1 MKMRTYNA
9 SPEYLEDLCDQM
21 LEWVKDPNALTI
33 PQFLQKKGIGYPF
46 FKYFVYASD
55 KVCNTYEI
63 MKSILCNRWL
73 HMAMTKDELP
83 PHRAKVLM
91 RYLRLYDSHAL
102 DMEQMAKE
110 QLEDAR
116 VASEMKYTLEKYDR
130 KELSEPYKSIYNDN
144 VNKRRD

>member
-9 SPEYLEDLCDQM
+9 SPEYLEDLCDAM
-21 LEWVKDPNALTI
+21 LEWVKEDNALTV

-83 PHRAKVLM
+83 PHRSKVLM

-102 DMEQMAKE
+102 DMEHMAKE

-116 VASEMKYTLEKYDR
+116 VASEMKYTLEKYD
-130 KELSEPYKSIYNDN
+130 KQKLSEPYKSIYNDN

>member
-63 MKSILCNRWL
+63 YAIVGYIWL
-73 HMAMTKDELP
+73 
-83 PHRAKVLM
+83 
-91 RYLRLYDSHAL
+91 
-102 DMEQMAKE
+102 
-110 QLEDAR
+110 
-116 VASEMKYTLEKYDR
+116 
-130 KELSEPYKSIYNDN
+130 
-144 VNKRRD
+144 